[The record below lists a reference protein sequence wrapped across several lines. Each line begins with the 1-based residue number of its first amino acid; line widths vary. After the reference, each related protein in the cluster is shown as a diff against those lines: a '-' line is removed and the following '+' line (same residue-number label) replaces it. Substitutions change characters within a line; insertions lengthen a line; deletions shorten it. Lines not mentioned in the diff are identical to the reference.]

1 MATDGLQNGAIDFNW
16 LFLVESVTIA
26 IVVIFYL
33 FYFNRVLG
41 WLVAAICNL
50 YLRKFNYNASVEF
63 EAIQLSLL
71 AGRVLFRNAR
81 YHSIN
86 QSLRIVKGHLTC
98 RYWYLRTQGMESDG
112 PTSRQGNP
120 LSPSSLPHRWL
131 IAFEGAEWFVY
142 NRTAAFDVILE
153 HLGFVNPLDPASDST
168 MKKQGESPFERPLRS
183 SNSQTTF
190 KVQNPPSV
198 KTNHQPNDKKQ
209 DNTQESMM
217 SWALRDALPVRIEG
231 NIGVVTIGNPST
243 SSILVFTFQKAHGV
257 YSAPNARSRHDFFRQ
272 DFKFSFVQTKI
283 VLRTNPDYNR
293 TLKEHGATILN
304 DLQSDPNFRQ
314 AFDQPIYRLL
324 NSASF
329 AQFSKYF
336 SAKSSGLFNWIHPT
350 HQPEVG
356 KVPGVAIEP
365 DGFVGLPRFVQTT
378 TPAHPAEYAKVTT
391 ILTSRIMNFRYYLD
405 SPGKVPADPLT
416 VHHLSTSLSLD
427 PEDGLPPEYG
437 IDIKLVDAKITYGP
451 WADRQRAVIHKAIF
465 PPQRF
470 DNVETPQ
477 PFGPGDQRAHTE
489 LLVKVD
495 LENCQVRVPI
505 REPSKDWQWLTGGT
519 TTANNQGSDVR
530 PYGWLD
536 LSIGPG
542 SEIVLTQSQ
551 IPQKDGYEMV
561 LQFRMMDVEARSS
574 VNNKVFARIPM
585 VLIIAD
591 MPTPLIWDSPRTW
604 KYRLTLSEKSYHPHD
619 LADSKTQPRVS
630 LIRDHIQFVIDLIK
644 DWLSGPPTLYEEW
657 VPTTYEVELKLM
669 DYDLYL
675 NLNDLNV
682 IENFDFMAGS
692 NSNILL
698 LLCGQSLTIQVV
710 IPGELYRPPVST
722 TSFSV
727 QFDDLSVKL
736 DYPDWSTQHSFA
748 TDSALYCAELGR
760 VSVQG
765 YYDANDLIK
774 PEAVDFLNLTLEMD
788 DVLFK
793 AFGHLFRLMLNIKEN
808 YLGSYHHS
816 FTQEEFIAAFKKG
829 IIGAHPDE
837 INYRAT
843 NSNTFEMDLKV
854 IITNLLLAFPQDSFD
869 CEEVVFCAAPSSH
882 CFLKNHA
889 SFMDMTLETSPLR
902 FQPATDWEHL
912 LDDPIVRRQILSGD
926 FSSFHSQTRVRLESI
941 QLTALRL
948 FGPLPEATTYFG
960 DWRCSIGQLTGE
972 LAISDV
978 EAFARFAS
986 VVGEGFVDKA
996 NSMFADFPL
1005 PVEPDVTFGRV
1016 STEAIDLIIV
1026 TPRSRARLHFSSGIQ
1041 LSYNDLASDLFKI
1054 HTELVVPAFGFYLLV
1069 PDPTRGGDIQNPAIP
1084 WLEVA
1089 SCTGN
1094 LEVSSAAAA
1103 LGWEEKAQN
1112 QREFLE
1118 EQDFQTKRCHFL
1130 YPESVNASALYPHL
1144 PAAAKDIL
1152 DDLQRSPIH
1161 DPHAVID
1168 GSDDGN
1174 SLRSHVT
1181 NARGSD
1187 SSAEQSE
1194 TDGRVAAKNLRRER
1208 LLYQRRLSVSA
1219 PRVLRSV
1226 ASPIPAAPYATALPS
1241 WRYYGFN
1248 PDIPPQQPTFLAM
1261 RAGLFPPQSIQNR
1274 PGNGEHAPFYVPRMK
1289 ASRNTSPQRKQV
1301 LGRKYLDLRMKTP
1314 LDLFFTPLCVEVVD
1328 DMLET
1333 LMDNDIEAD
1342 GPSFYN
1348 RLLGSL
1354 SANPSPNIS
1363 TSASEQVLEFFVSMP
1378 LIRLRLLQDIA
1389 SAFEPIGI
1397 SSISANAPPLSAISL
1412 QVENVCLDGKSPALF
1427 SKGPLDSLSLPQN
1440 VQASIDGFQ
1449 FLIRQDPRSAMDHF
1463 FLDLTPHS
1471 ETTAGTVFALQSG
1484 FAELKLSHDGH
1495 RLQSAATSSDL
1506 SCSFVERA
1514 AETLAGSFASLVT
1527 HLARTMSL
1535 ILKYGHHK
1543 QEMLRRVIYRLI
1555 ANDVDTMPSCLRR
1568 SPFWTHISPSSH
1580 RSSFAWY
1587 CSIRLRQLALSI
1599 TNKRA
1604 PINHESNLSET
1615 AIKNTLV
1622 AWSKDHGGDSD
1633 VGSLDRFLPRLGP
1646 ISKTTSSV
1654 PPQSYILEN
1663 HSFLLRTGCFVVRF
1677 IHTANSPTST
1687 SALRNCDNFFQLAP
1701 TTLLVATQ
1709 LSKDSVALGC
1719 YLNTGTI
1726 NCKVD
1731 PQFSSLAQHIVTLVH
1746 AFRPKVAE
1754 SPLVQQDLSDPVTLS
1769 PKTTHDGSSFMS
1781 IFSKIELS
1789 IVFGGARLQAAV
1801 HRLGTMIELGKLSLG
1816 FRLENATPSV
1826 AFRPNMFSSSAHLE
1840 RIGIYLSEISLAHL
1854 SSTTEPVL
1862 ENLLMSATIENITTN
1877 ARNWPDSSQSSSNV
1891 KLLILLGSIH
1901 ISVGRSLV
1909 KMEEFV
1915 RDWRQREV
1923 ASRIVPMYHKILE
1936 AWKSEP
1942 AAQSPSSTVWNWSLS
1957 LEFHLAAIA
1966 ANFQPIPRLEVVY
1979 SLQGLSFTDFKASL
1993 RNGQF
1998 ALSGGIAVDQHNLSF
2013 TSTTE
2018 KPDSEATDLTRRH
2031 HGLLKFPSLQMLFSY
2046 SNSTNPSLHLDLAID
2061 FFSAYLSINWLDTIL
2076 TMTARYGEDINEL
2089 IHLLRPPVIPPIST
2103 KIENSTVVKSSEP
2116 PLQIFAEIMLS
2127 GFELS
2132 ILAPKP
2138 LPRIECRR
2146 VKGTIHPKF
2155 RHLELTECAISLAP
2169 LEQTTGN
2176 MQSFARFVFDL
2187 FLSNQSPAWAFTP
2200 QTDHD
2205 PTREDVLEITADFQR
2220 IHAVAATSAFKL
2232 LLDCIQYLQLE
2243 FARIKTVHQAEMA
2256 EAESRIEQAWSS
2268 AQNQYTSSEPLLQR
2282 LIFAGR
2288 CSQFGLAIPLD
2299 DPPSNSS
2306 QSADPSSPPQSFKG
2320 AALFISFTQLVTWS
2334 RLGQTAQA
2342 SVELFAIQS
2351 VSQLDPSLVEHFESA
2366 SHETR
2371 NSVFVPH
2378 LDVKFGLT
2386 ARPQAPT
2393 LLTVKASAPSGI
2405 TIDMSPS
2412 ILLIVHA
2419 FLDVYERDSHLIVNL
2434 LESQTQ
2440 TSDVEPA
2447 QQDPHA
2453 TVEPNISLSPT
2464 ITDPWSIRVDFD
2476 TGVGGGG
2483 KIQLHTFD
2491 LAQDDAD
2498 FVEILQRANV
2508 SLGRINVDVAHS
2520 DLFFLPGVSAWAVYN
2535 PISPTTDAALHIDIV
2550 VHSSQNTLNPTLLRF
2565 VSQMSA
2571 AANRRVCPKSDST
2584 TRTPS
2589 IKPPTTSA
2597 ATTKSSILSTN
2608 LSFGLRIDRSELT
2621 ITCLPTR
2628 ALAKLQWASGV
2639 LFASGRLDK
2648 SQFNAACTVS
2658 KIAAFLRHEHGFD
2671 SALKAEAGD
2680 MVASLDWRALRPATR
2695 QHTHTCSVLLK
2706 FSELLTEVDF
2716 NHLNICLLFKAI
2728 WLDQVTPPAQP
2739 KSELDAGKGS
2749 KPSES
2754 VPQNDKNDTTIL
2766 LVAVLAD
2773 NIKFLLRLSPSV
2785 GTIHLG
2791 TTPLNLRVRHIP
2803 SVSRSLVLD
2812 VGETSGVA
2820 VGDGLLGG
2828 RAHLQ
2833 QFTLLISVEDLS
2845 SDTILDINATIGPM
2859 EVYFTVSS
2867 ETILLLRT
2875 DLIQGAVQDDWKD
2888 IKSLDGNSPENLHG
2902 RKDLSLRTSLH
2913 LRSINV
2919 LATLYTASRGKS
2931 VLDAIESQV
2940 HQQNAQAEDVLSQLP
2955 PGMIVR
2961 REKDT
2966 LLNVAQ
2972 RLENER
2978 SSPPTHSVNEIKIVG
2993 SLQLTTH
3000 NISLVLFAGQFGDM
3014 PLLRM
3019 QLEATQAF
3027 LTRTPTTTHMLY
3039 NLSFT
3044 TEGCQVAHLNL
3055 PPNGLSEA
3063 TQSDGS
3069 WYEALGSVPCELVLN
3084 ANRLWISMSASEA
3097 LEKNQVSHTFRA
3109 EMPNNI
3115 HISTDVTTH
3124 ANLWSKFRSAWN
3136 RANEVKGSADPFMA
3150 QDHEPKQAVEG
3161 LVLVAETPPVIEDA
3175 KVQELWHAT
3184 LPLVNYFKW
3193 NENLPKYT
3201 LIRVIKPLDN
3211 VIDFFE
3217 GVYESTFARH
3227 QFKKPSSA

>member
-1 MATDGLQNGAIDFNW
+1 MATDRLESQQIDFNW

-41 WLVAAICNL
+41 WLVAALCNL
-50 YLRKFNYNASVEF
+50 YFRKYNYNASVEF

-71 AGRVLFRNAR
+71 SGRVLFRNAR

-98 RYWYLRTQGMESDG
+98 RYWYLRTQGVESDG
-112 PTSRQGNP
+112 PVPRERDP
-120 LSPSSLPHRWL
+120 DSSSTLPHRWL
-131 IAFEGAEWFVY
+131 MAFEGAEWFVY

-153 HLGFVNPLDPASDST
+153 HLGFVDPQDLTSESSIQKEASD
-168 MKKQGESPFERPLRS
+168 SPFERPS
-183 SNSQTTF
+183 GASTSQTTF
-190 KVQNPPSV
+190 KVQNPPPV
-198 KTNHQPNDKKQ
+198 NTNHHPNGKKQ
-209 DNTQESMM
+209 DGGQESMM

-231 NIGVVTIGNPST
+231 KIGVVTIGNPST
-243 SSILVFTFQKAHGV
+243 SSIMVFTFQKVHGV

-272 DFKFSFVQTKI
+272 DFKFSFLQTKI
-283 VLRTNPDYNR
+283 VLRINPDFSR
-293 TLKEHGATILN
+293 TLKEHGAAILN
-304 DLQSDPNFRQ
+304 DLQSDPNYRQ

-324 NSASF
+324 DTASF
-329 AQFSKYF
+329 SQFGKYF
-336 SAKSSGLFNWIHPT
+336 SAKSSGLFNWIHT
-350 HQPEVG
+350 SHQPEVN

-365 DGFVGLPRFVQTT
+365 DGFVGLPRFIQTNA
-378 TPAHPAEYAKVTT
+378 PAHPAEYAKVTT
-391 ILTSRIMNFRYYLD
+391 ILVSRIMDFRYYLD

-416 VHHLSTSLSLD
+416 VHHLSTSLSVD

-437 IDIKLVDAKITYGP
+437 IDIKLVDANITYGP

-470 DNVETPQ
+470 DNVEPPQ

-489 LLVKVD
+489 LVVKID
-495 LENCQVRVPI
+495 LDNCQMRVPI
-505 REPSKDWQWLTGGT
+505 RESSKDWQWLAGGT
-519 TTANNQGSDVR
+519 TGKNQDSSLR

-536 LSIGPG
+536 LSFGQG
-542 SEIVLTQSQ
+542 SEITLTQSQ
-551 IPQKDGYEMV
+551 IPQREEGYEMV
-561 LQFRMMDVEARSS
+561 LQFRVMDLEARSS
-574 VNNKVFARIPM
+574 VNDKVFAEIPM

-591 MPTPLIWDSPRTW
+591 MPTPLVWDSPRTW

-619 LADSKTQPRVS
+619 FTDSKNQPRVS
-630 LIRDHIQFVIDLIK
+630 LVRDHIQFVIDLIK

-657 VPTTYEVELKLM
+657 VPITYEVELKLV
-669 DYDLYL
+669 DYEL
-675 NLNDLNV
+675 NLHLNDLNI
-682 IENFDFMAGS
+682 IENFDLAAGS
-692 NSNILL
+692 NNNTLL
-698 LLCGQSLTIQVV
+698 LLFGQLLAIRVV
-710 IPGELYRPPVST
+710 IPGELYRPSVST

-727 QFDDLSVKL
+727 QFDSLNVKL
-736 DYPDWSTQHSFA
+736 DYPDWSTHQSFA
-748 TDSALYCAELGR
+748 TESALYCAELDR
-760 VSVQG
+760 VSLQG
-765 YYDANDLIK
+765 YYDANDSVQ
-774 PEAVDFLNLTLEMD
+774 PEAVDFLNLSLEMD
-788 DVLFK
+788 NILFK
-793 AFGHLFRLMLNIKEN
+793 AFGHLLRLMMNIKEN
-808 YLGSYHHS
+808 YLGSYNHFS
-816 FTQEEFIAAFKKG
+816 TQEEFIAAFKKG
-829 IIGAHPDE
+829 IVGEHPDE
-837 INYRAT
+837 VNYRAT
-843 NSNTFEMDLKV
+843 NSNTFEMDLKA

-869 CEEVVFCAAPSSH
+869 CEEVVFCAIPRSS

-889 SFMDMTLETSPLR
+889 SFMDMNLETSPLR

-912 LDDPIVRRQILSGD
+912 LDNPTIRHQILSGNY
-926 FSSFHSQTRVRLESI
+926 SSFHSQTRVRLESI

-948 FGPLPEATTYFG
+948 FGPLPEAITYFG

-972 LAISDV
+972 LDITDV
-978 EAFARFAS
+978 EAFARFTG
-986 VVGEGFVDKA
+986 VVGENFVDKA
-996 NSMFADFPL
+996 NSLFADFPI
-1005 PVEPDVTFGRV
+1005 PVEADVTFARL

-1026 TPRSRARLHFSSGIQ
+1026 TPRSRARLHCSSGIQ
-1041 LSYNDLASDLFKI
+1041 LSFNDLASDLFKI
-1054 HTELVVPAFGFYLLV
+1054 HTEIIVPAFGLYLLV
-1069 PDPTRGGDIQNPAIP
+1069 PDPRGDMQNTAIP

-1094 LEVSSAAAA
+1094 LEVLSAAAA
-1103 LGWEEKAQN
+1103 LGWEEKAQS
-1112 QREFLE
+1112 QRQFLE
-1118 EQDFQTKRCHFL
+1118 DQDIQTKRCHFL
-1130 YPESVNASALYPHL
+1130 YPGTALYPHL

-1168 GSDDGN
+1168 SSDDGH
-1174 SLRSHVT
+1174 SLQSHVT

-1219 PRVLRSV
+1219 SRILR
-1226 ASPIPAAPYATALPS
+1226 ADTSPIPAAPYATALPS
-1241 WRYYGFN
+1241 WRYYGLN

-1261 RAGLFPPQSIQNR
+1261 RAGLFPPQSIHNKH
-1274 PGNGEHAPFYVPRMK
+1274 GDGEHTPFHISRM
-1289 ASRNTSPQRKQV
+1289 NTNDTSTQRKQV
-1301 LGRKYLDLRMKTP
+1301 LGRKHLDLRMKTP
-1314 LDLFFTPLCVEVVD
+1314 LDFFLTPLCVEVID

-1333 LMDNDIEAD
+1333 LTDVSSD
-1342 GPSFYN
+1342 GSSFYN

-1354 SANPSPNIS
+1354 TANPTSNS
-1363 TSASEQVLEFFVSMP
+1363 TPDSEVLEFFVSIP
-1378 LIRLRLLQDIA
+1378 LIRFRLLQDVA
-1389 SAFEPIGI
+1389 SAFEPTGN
-1397 SSISANAPPLSAISL
+1397 SSMSANATPLSAINL
-1412 QVENVCLDGKSPALF
+1412 HVQEVCLNGKSPDLF
-1427 SKGPLDSLSLPQN
+1427 SKGPLDQRGLPQN
-1440 VQASIDGFQ
+1440 VQASTDGFQ
-1449 FLIRQDPRSAMDHF
+1449 LLIRQDPRSAIDHF
-1463 FLDLTPHS
+1463 FLNLPPNS
-1471 ETTAGTVFALQSG
+1471 ETTAGAVLVLESG
-1484 FAELKLSHDGH
+1484 FAELRLSHDGC
-1495 RLQSAATSSDL
+1495 RLESVANSSDM

-1514 AETLAGSFASLVT
+1514 AETLAGSFASIVT
-1527 HLARTMSL
+1527 HSARAMSL
-1535 ILKYGHHK
+1535 VSKYEHHRH
-1543 QEMLRRVIYRLI
+1543 ETLRSAIYCLI
-1555 ANDVDTMPSCLRR
+1555 ENDVDVTPSCLRR
-1568 SPFWTHISPSSH
+1568 SPFWAHMLPSSY

-1587 CSIRLRQLALSI
+1587 CLIKFRQVAHILA
-1599 TNKRA
+1599 NRRA
-1604 PINHESNLSET
+1604 TINRKSNLSET
-1615 AIKNTLV
+1615 DIQNKLI
-1622 AWSKDHGGDSD
+1622 AWSLDHGGDSD
-1633 VGSLDRFLPRLGP
+1633 VGSLDCFLPQIRP
-1646 ISKTTSSV
+1646 PKPASSV
-1654 PPQSYILEN
+1654 SLQSYLLEN
-1663 HSFLLRTGCFVVRF
+1663 HSFLLSTGCFIVRF
-1677 IHTANSPTST
+1677 IHKANSPAFP
-1687 SALRNCDNFFQLAP
+1687 SALGNCDNFFQLTP
-1701 TTLLVATQ
+1701 TTLLVATE
-1709 LSKDSVALGC
+1709 LRKKSVALGC
-1719 YLNTGTI
+1719 YLNTGKIT
-1726 NCKVD
+1726 CKVD

-1746 AFRPKVAE
+1746 AFKPKVPE
-1754 SPLVQQDLSDPVTLS
+1754 DPIIQRDFSEPVTL
-1769 PKTTHDGSSFMS
+1769 PMKATDVSSFTGIFCKLEMS
-1781 IFSKIELS
+1781 V
-1789 IVFGGARLQAAV
+1789 VFGGARLQAAV
-1801 HRLGTMIELGKLSLG
+1801 HRLGTMIEVGKLSLSLS
-1816 FRLENATPSV
+1816 LENATPAVS
-1826 AFRPNMFSSSAHLE
+1826 FQPNLCFSSAHLE
-1840 RIGIYLSEISLAHL
+1840 HIGIYLSEISLAHL
-1854 SSTTEPVL
+1854 SSATEPVL
-1862 ENLLMSATIENITTN
+1862 ENLLMSAKIENITVNT
-1877 ARNWPDSSQSSSNV
+1877 RNGPDTSNI
-1891 KLLILLGSIH
+1891 ILLVSLDSIH
-1901 ISVGRSLV
+1901 VSVGRSLV

-1942 AAQSPSSTVWNWSLS
+1942 AARSPSSTVGNWSLS
-1957 LEFHLAAIA
+1957 LELHLTDIA

-1979 SLQGLSFTDFKASL
+1979 SLQGLSFTDFKVSL
-1993 RNGQF
+1993 RNEQLG
-1998 ALSGGIAVDQHNLSF
+1998 LNGGIAVDQHTLSF

-2018 KPDSEATDLTRRH
+2018 KIDSEPLDLTTRH
-2031 HGLLKFPSLQMLFSY
+2031 HGLLKFPSLQMLCSY
-2046 SNSTNPSLHLDLAID
+2046 TNPTKSNPSLHLDLSID
-2061 FFSAYLSINWLDTIL
+2061 LFSASLSINWLDTIL
-2076 TMTARYGEDINEL
+2076 TMTGRYGEDINEL
-2089 IHLLRPPVIPPIST
+2089 IHLLRPPVIPQAPI
-2103 KIENSTVVKSSEP
+2103 KINSSKSVKESS
-2116 PLQIFAEIMLS
+2116 LQIFAEIILS

-2132 ILAPKP
+2132 IVAPKP

-2146 VKGTIHPKF
+2146 VKCTVHPKF
-2155 RHLELTECAISLAP
+2155 RHLELSDCAISLAP
-2169 LEQTTGN
+2169 PEQTTGHA
-2176 MQSFARFVFDL
+2176 QSFARFVFDL
-2187 FLSNQSPAWAFTP
+2187 FLSNQSPAWAFTHS
-2200 QTDHD
+2200 TDRD
-2205 PTREDVLEITADFQR
+2205 PIREDVLEITADFQR

-2243 FARIKTVHQAEMA
+2243 LARIKTVHRTEMA

-2268 AQNQYTSSEPLLQR
+2268 AQNQDTLTEPLLQR

-2299 DPPSNSS
+2299 DPPSDSNKSN
-2306 QSADPSSPPQSFKG
+2306 DNPPSPQGFKG
-2320 AALFISFTQLVTWS
+2320 AALLISFTQLVTWS

-2351 VSQLDPSLVEHFESA
+2351 VSQLDPSLVENFDST

-2386 ARPQAPT
+2386 ARPQAAT
-2393 LLTVKASAPSGI
+2393 ILTVKASAPSGI

-2412 ILLIVHA
+2412 ILLIIHA

-2434 LESQTQ
+2434 IESHTQ
-2440 TSDVEPA
+2440 SSDVETA
-2447 QQDPHA
+2447 DECQRA
-2453 TVEPNISLSPT
+2453 TVKPSISLSPT
-2464 ITDPWSIRVDFD
+2464 LTDPWAIRVDFD

-2508 SLGRINVDVAHS
+2508 SLGRINMDVAHS

-2535 PISPTTDAALHIDIV
+2535 PISATTDAALHVDIV

-2571 AANRRVCPKSDST
+2571 AANRRVCPKSDNTIKST
-2584 TRTPS
+2584 S
-2589 IKPPTTSA
+2589 VKPPTQSTE
-2597 ATTKSSILSTN
+2597 TTKSSILSTN

-2648 SQFNAACTVS
+2648 NQFNAACTVS

-2680 MVASLDWRALRPATR
+2680 MVASVDWRALRPATR

-2728 WLDQVTPPAQP
+2728 WLDQVTPPAQLKPESGVGKIP
-2739 KSELDAGKGS
+2739 KPLETI
-2749 KPSES
+2749 
-2754 VPQNDKNDTTIL
+2754 PQNDKNDTTIL

-2785 GTIHLG
+2785 GTLHLG

-2803 SVSRSLVLD
+2803 GVSRSLVLD
-2812 VGETSGVA
+2812 IGETSAVA

-2833 QFTLLISVEDLS
+2833 HFTLLISVEDLS

-2859 EVYFTVSS
+2859 EVYLTVSS

-2875 DLIQGAVQDDWKD
+2875 DLIQGAVQDDWND
-2888 IKSLDGNSPENLHG
+2888 IKSLNESSSEKLHG

-2913 LRSINV
+2913 LRRINV

-2931 VLDAIESQV
+2931 VFDAIENQV
-2940 HQQNAQAEDVLSQLP
+2940 NQQNTQAEDVLRQLP
-2955 PGMIVR
+2955 HGMIVR

-2972 RLENER
+2972 RLESER
-2978 SSPPTHSVNEIKIVG
+2978 SNPPTHSVNEIKIVG

-3027 LTRTPTTTHMLY
+3027 LTRTPTTSHMIY

-3055 PPNGLSEA
+3055 PPNGLSEKI
-3063 TQSDGS
+3063 QSDGS
-3069 WYEALGSVPCELVLN
+3069 WYGVLENVPHELVLN
-3084 ANRLWISMSASEA
+3084 ANRLWISMSASEIID
-3097 LEKNQVSHTFRA
+3097 KNQVTHTFRA

-3136 RANEVKGSADPFMA
+3136 KANEVRGSNEPFMA
-3150 QDHEPKQAVEG
+3150 QDLEPKKVNED
-3161 LVLVAETPPVIEDA
+3161 LVLIAETPPVIEDA

-3217 GVYESTFARH
+3217 GVYESAFARH
-3227 QFKKPSSA
+3227 QFRIHQSEIASIQE